1 MQQQLRSLNEKNE
14 ELDRENYLL
23 AQKLTAVYQENKLLE
38 RVPDLEMKVEHL
50 TVENINLNEEL
61 RQKTEVLEH
70 LTV

>member
-1 MQQQLRSLNEKNE
+1 MQQQLRSMNEKNK

>member
-1 MQQQLRSLNEKNE
+1 MNEKNK